1 MVETIGNPLT
11 WVAKIIGRGSHYVG
25 DGALEIVGADT
36 GPIDIRGL
44 HLTDLR
50 TALRKGA
57 NDFMALRTDVMFL
70 VVIYPVIGLLLM
82 AFGLNR
88 AMLPMLFPMV
98 SGFALLGPV
107 AGIGLYEMSRRRE
120 LGLATGWGD
129 AFAIIGSPSFF
140 PIVAL
145 GFYLFA
151 IFLTWMVT
159 AFYIYNL
166 TLGPLPPASATA
178 FVAEVYGSAAG
189 WTMLIAGVVVGFV
202 FASAVLAISLVSFPL
217 LVDRP
222 VGIVRAVVSS
232 VTIARRN
239 PLVAAVW
246 GGIVV
251 VGLGL
256 GVITAFVG
264 LIVVLPI
271 LGHATWHLYRQA
283 VVAVNRP
290 ARSVA
295 AGAAAMPVQGG

>member
-11 WVAKIIGRGSHYVG
+11 WAAKIIGRGSHYVG
-25 DGALEIVGADT
+25 DGALEIVGADVA
-36 GPIDIRGL
+36 PIDIRGL
-44 HLTDLR
+44 NLSDLR

-57 NDFMALRTDVMFL
+57 DDFMALRTDVMFL

-88 AMLPMLFPMV
+88 AMLPMLFPMI

-120 LGLATGWGD
+120 LGLAVSWGD
-129 AFAIIGSPSFF
+129 AFGIIGSPSFV

-145 GFYLFA
+145 GCYLFA
-151 IFLTWMVT
+151 IFLTWMVV

-166 TLGPLPPASATA
+166 TLGPLPPLSATA
-178 FVAEVYGSAAG
+178 FIGDVLGTQAG
-189 WTMLIAGVVVGFV
+189 WAMLLIGGGVGFI
-202 FASAVLAISLVSFPL
+202 FACAVLAISLVSFPL
-217 LVDRP
+217 LVDRH
-222 VGIVRAVVSS
+222 VGIVRAVVTS
-232 VTIARRN
+232 VRIAGAN
-239 PLVAAVW
+239 PVVAAAW
-246 GGIVV
+246 GIIVV

-256 GVITAFVG
+256 GVVTAFIG

-283 VVAVNRP
+283 VVSLPRP
-290 ARSVA
+290 ITTE
-295 AGAAAMPVQGG
+295 AMAPA